1 MTLPHTALQFL
12 VLLYFIIVQ
21 QAGAAVV
28 FGIIPAEKTPAPGIT
43 VSHVHP
49 GTPAHLSGLQAGD
62 TITRINNTHIDTTAP
77 SAKYW
82 QRNHQAALS
91 ASITRE
97 TASSEPQSPPCSPS
111 PNRPRK
117 KHSMRSLP
125 SYPRNNACN
134 FPRRAHASAFN
145 WHVCRTA

>member
-49 GTPAHLSGLQAGD
+49 GTPAHLAGLQAGD
-62 TITRINNTHIDTTAP
+62 TITRINNTHIDTTATLRKVLAAQSP
-77 SAKYW
+77 GSIIRIYY
-82 QRNHQAALS
+82 QRNSKQRAAIATL
-91 ASITRE
+91 
-97 TASSEPQSPPCSPS
+97 Q
-111 PNRPRK
+111 
-117 KHSMRSLP
+117 SLP
-125 SYPRNNACN
+125 ESPQKKT
-134 FPRRAHASAFN
+134 FHFISDD
-145 WHVCRTA
+145 